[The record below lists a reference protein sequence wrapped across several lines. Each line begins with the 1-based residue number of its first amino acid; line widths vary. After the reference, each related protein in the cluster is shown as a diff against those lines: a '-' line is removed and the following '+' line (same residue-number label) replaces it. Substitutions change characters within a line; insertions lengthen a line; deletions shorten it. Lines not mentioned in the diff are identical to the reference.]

1 MGVDM
6 GAMKNEL
13 LNEYYATQEKK
24 HWIDAIT
31 KRGWFVVGVLVA
43 TLVIA
48 FSYATRDVCWSGF
61 DIVSCSAMID
71 GVVGK

>member
-1 MGVDM
+1 M
-6 GAMKNEL
+6 
-13 LNEYYATQEKK
+13 QK

-31 KRGWFVVGVLVA
+31 KRGWFVIGVLIT
-43 TLVIA
+43 TLVIV
-48 FSYATRDVCWSGF
+48 FSYATRDVCWAGF